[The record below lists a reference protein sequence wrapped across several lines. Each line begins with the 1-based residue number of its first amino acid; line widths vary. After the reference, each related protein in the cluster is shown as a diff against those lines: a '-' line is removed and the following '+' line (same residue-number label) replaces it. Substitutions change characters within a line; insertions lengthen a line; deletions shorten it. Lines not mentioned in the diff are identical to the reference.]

1 MNQAISRPT
10 RVIADKCG
18 HDTAD
23 DVPELQRALATGLTG
38 TSQIVEDY
46 ETALA
51 VLYGVRH
58 VIAVSSGAASVTAAL
73 AGVRFQPGDEVIVA
87 PTCPICTVLPILSLG
102 LVPVFCDVA
111 PDSFG
116 LDPDDLQRCIGPRT
130 CAVIEVPMW
139 GYPIASHT
147 TWATAR
153 QAGIPLIQDL
163 AHAHLTRLNGSW
175 LAQHG
180 DISCFSTHDC
190 KFMSTGEG
198 GFVMTDDDE
207 RASRIRA
214 YTRFGNLTG
223 ETLGINLKLGGLQ
236 AALGLARSRQLESRL
251 HQRQDNRRRLLEQLD
266 NPALRELPLTPGGEA
281 NAYALLLQAVGHD
294 GRELVHYQQRHGI
307 PSDIGKY
314 DNQPLYQ
321 LPLLAQ
327 YRRDCPNAA
336 RLLRSLTTVPLHP
349 GLADDDLAYIAK
361 VLNDYSPA

>member
-1 MNQAISRPT
+1 MNQTASM
-10 RVIADKCG
+10 RVIAEKCS
-18 HDTAD
+18 HATAD
-23 DVPELQRALATGLTG
+23 DVPELARALHSGLAG
-38 TSQIVEDY
+38 TAQIVTDY
-46 ETALA
+46 EAALA
-51 VLYGVRH
+51 ALYGIRH

-73 AGVRFQPGDEVIVA
+73 SGVDFRPGDEVILA
-87 PTCPICTVLPILSLG
+87 PTGPICTVLPILSLG

-116 LDPDDLQRCIGPRT
+116 LDPVDLRRCLSSRT

-139 GYPIASHT
+139 GYPIRSDA
-147 TWATAR
+147 TWAYL
-153 QAGIPLIQDL
+153 QDVGVPLIQDL
-163 AHAHLTRLNGSW
+163 AHAHMTRLNDTW
-175 LAQHG
+175 LAHHG

-198 GFVMTDDDE
+198 GFVMTDSDE
-207 RASRIRA
+207 RAARIRA

-236 AALGLARSRQLESRL
+236 AALGLARSRRL
-251 HQRQDNRRRLLEQLD
+251 GTHLRQRLDNRERLLGLLD
-266 NPALRELPLTPGGEA
+266 NPAFREMPVVANGEV
-281 NAYALLLQAVGHD
+281 NAYSLLLQAVGHD

-307 PSDIGKY
+307 ASDIGKY

-321 LPLLAQ
+321 LPLLHR
-327 YRRDCPNAA
+327 YERDCPNAA

-349 GLADDDLAYIAK
+349 DLTGDDLEYIAK